1 MTERMTTAEFN
12 DLARKYLRDARSGKY
27 EAPPTP
33 PVGSDG
39 EPLFSVMG
47 AVMATVDETSGSV
60 ELTPFVDRRM
70 ADVQQDMRTLIAS
83 LAYDPFGEVADQV
96 MGLLGEAY
104 DIGLEEGHG

>member
-1 MTERMTTAEFN
+1 MSNRKTRAAFIAEVTRQLREASYTT
-12 DLARKYLRDARSGKY
+12 DSMPR
-27 EAPPTP
+27 

-39 EPLFSVMG
+39 QPLFSVMG